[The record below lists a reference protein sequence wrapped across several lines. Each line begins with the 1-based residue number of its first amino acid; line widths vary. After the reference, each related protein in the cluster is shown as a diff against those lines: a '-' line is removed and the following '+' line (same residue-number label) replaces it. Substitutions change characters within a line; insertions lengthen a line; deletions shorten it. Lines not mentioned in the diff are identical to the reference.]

1 MDISPTTVAVT
12 GAGGSLG
19 GALVRRLLRNGN
31 QVKALARKEA
41 DVSRLRK
48 LGAETVRGD
57 VRETAALEEL
67 ARDSRVVFHLAAWM
81 GSPFDEELAR
91 AVNVGGTENVV
102 QAASNAGAER
112 VVLAGS
118 IAVYGPVREGTIT
131 EESPTWSVGDLYSD
145 TKIEA
150 ESVARREAE
159 RVGVELVVLRPT
171 MIYGP
176 ESPSWTEVPFGAI
189 SKGLPVVIGSGEDL
203 ADPVYVEDV
212 ARAFELA
219 GSIPEAADETFNIG
233 SGPATWNAF
242 LGGYAKL
249 AGKPL
254 RHVPAPLA
262 RTGAQ
267 AAERA
272 EGLLGR
278 RPRVSAEM
286 VGAMT
291 SRAVFPHDKASRI
304 LGFEPEF
311 DLERGMRETGAWL
324 RRAGLLKRPSVALVT
339 GAAGGLGR
347 ATALKLR
354 DEGLTV
360 WAADIEPPESLEGVN
375 ALALD
380 VTSEE
385 SVAEALEAIEQ
396 AGEGVDLLVNVAGLA
411 KPDALERQAFGDVEL
426 QFEVNAYGPLRL
438 ARAVAPGMRRRGW
451 GRILNV
457 SSTNGFIVTPFM
469 GAYSASKYALEAL
482 SDSLRMEL
490 SPWGVE
496 VMVVEPGAMKTGF
509 SEKAKTALRRELSD
523 SGDGWDDY
531 LEAFSKSPLWGSDNS
546 TSPEKVAGYIVRKAL
561 SRRAPARRLATL
573 DAYPSRI
580 MSLLPTFVRDAFFIR
595 ASGLHRRPRR
605 PPAGDSTT
613 ARRPADRPGR

>member
-1 MDISPTTVAVT
+1 MDTSSTTVAVT

-19 GALVRRLLRNGN
+19 GTLVRRLLRNGY
-31 QVKALARKEA
+31 QVRALARKEA
-41 DVSRLRK
+41 DVSRLRG
-48 LGAETVRGD
+48 LGAEPVRGD
-57 VRETAALEEL
+57 VREAAALEEL
-67 ARDSRVVFHLAAWM
+67 TQDCRVVFHLAAWM
-81 GSPFDEELAR
+81 GSPFDEELAY
-91 AVNVGGTENVV
+91 AVNVGGTESVI
-102 QAASNAGAER
+102 QASAKAGAER
-112 VVLAGS
+112 VVLASS
-118 IAVYGPVREGTIT
+118 IAVYGPIQEGTIT
-131 EESPTWSVGDLYSD
+131 EESPAWSVGDLYSD

-150 ESVARREAE
+150 EKVARREAG

-189 SKGLPVVIGSGEDL
+189 SKGLPVAIGSGEDL

-212 ARAFELA
+212 AQAFELA
-219 GSIPEAADETFNIG
+219 GSVPEAADETFNIG
-233 SGPATWNAF
+233 SGPETWNTF

-262 RTGAQ
+262 RAGAK
-267 AAERA
+267 AAGRGES
-272 EGLLGR
+272 LLGR
-278 RPRVSAEM
+278 RPRVLAEM

-291 SRAVFPHDKASRI
+291 SRAVFPHEKASRI

-311 DLERGMRETGAWL
+311 GLEEGMRETGAWL

-339 GAAGGLGR
+339 GASGGLGR

-354 DEGLTV
+354 DEGVTV
-360 WAADIEPPESLEGVN
+360 WAADIDPPEDLEGVN
-375 ALALD
+375 ILALD

-385 SVAEALEAIEQ
+385 SIADALEAIEQ
-396 AGEGVDLLVNVAGLA
+396 QGEGVDLLVNVAGLA
-411 KPDALERQAFGDVEL
+411 KPDALERQAFEDVEL
-426 QFEVNAYGPLRL
+426 QFDVNAYGPLRL
-438 ARAVAPGMRRRGW
+438 ARAFAPGMRKRGW
-451 GRILNV
+451 GRIVNV

-490 SPWGVE
+490 APWGVE

-509 SEKAKTALRRELSD
+509 SEKAKTALRRELSN
-523 SGDGWDDY
+523 SGDGWDSY

-546 TSPEKVAGYIVRKAL
+546 TSPEKVAGFIVKRAL

-580 MSLLPTFVRDAFFIR
+580 MSLLPTVVRDTFFIR
-595 ASGLHRRPRR
+595 ASGLHRRP
-605 PPAGDSTT
+605 PADDGTA
-613 ARRPADRPGR
+613 ARRPADQLER

>member
-1 MDISPTTVAVT
+1 MDNSSTAVAVT

-19 GALVRRLLRNGN
+19 TALVSRLLRNGRR
-31 QVKALARKEA
+31 VRALAHKEA
-41 DVSRLRK
+41 DVSRLRE
-48 LGAETVRGD
+48 LGAEPVRGD
-57 VRETAALEEL
+57 VRESAVLEEL
-67 ARDSRVVFHLAAWM
+67 ARDCRVVFHLAAWM
-81 GSPFDEELAR
+81 GSPFDEELAY

-102 QAASNAGAER
+102 RAAAKTGAER
-112 VVLAGS
+112 VVLASS
-118 IAVYGPVREGTIT
+118 IAVYGPVLEGTIT

-150 ESVARREAE
+150 EGIARREAE
-159 RVGVELVVLRPT
+159 RLNVELVVLRPT

-189 SKGLPVVIGSGEDL
+189 SRGLPVVIGGGEDL
-203 ADPVYVEDV
+203 ADPIYVEDV

-219 GSIPEAADETFNIG
+219 GSVPEAADETFNVG
-233 SGPATWNAF
+233 SSPETWNTF

-254 RHVPAPLA
+254 RHVPAALA
-262 RTGAQ
+262 RAGAQ
-267 AAERA
+267 AAGRA
-272 EGLLGR
+272 EQLLGR

-291 SRAVFPHDKASRI
+291 SRAVFSHDKASRI
-304 LGFEPEF
+304 LGFEPEY

-324 RRAGLLKRPSVALVT
+324 RRAGLLRRPSVALVT
-339 GAAGGLGR
+339 GASGGLGR
-347 ATALKLR
+347 ATAASLR
-354 DEGLTV
+354 DEGVTV
-360 WAADIEPPESLEGVN
+360 WAADIEPPDGIEGVN
-375 ALALD
+375 PIAMD

-385 SVAEALEAIEQ
+385 SIGDALVTIEQ
-396 AGEGVDLLVNVAGLA
+396 WGEGVDLLVNVAGLA
-411 KPDALERQAFGDVEL
+411 KPDALERQEFSDVEL
-426 QFEVNAYGPLRL
+426 QFDVNAYGPLRL

-451 GRILNV
+451 GRIVNV

-490 SPWGVE
+490 APWGVE

-509 SEKAKTALRRELSD
+509 SGKAKTALRSA
-523 SGDGWDDY
+523 STGDGWDGY
-531 LEAFSKSPLWGSDNS
+531 LEAFSKSPLWGSENS
-546 TSPEKVAGYIVRKAL
+546 TSPEKVADYIVKKAL
-561 SRRAPARRLATL
+561 SRRVPARRLATL

-580 MSLLPTFVRDAFFIR
+580 MSLLPTVMRDAFFIR
-595 ASGLHRRPRR
+595 ASGLHRRPQ
-605 PPAGDSTT
+605 ADDGTA
-613 ARRPADRPGR
+613 ARRPAGQRGR

>member
-1 MDISPTTVAVT
+1 MDNSPTTVAVT

-19 GALVRRLLRNGN
+19 GALVRRLLRNGHR
-31 QVKALARKEA
+31 VKALARKEA
-41 DVSRLRK
+41 EVSRLRA
-48 LGAETVRGD
+48 LGTEPVRGD
-57 VRETAALEEL
+57 VREKVTLEEL
-67 ARDSRVVFHLAAWM
+67 VQDCRVVFHLAAWM
-81 GSPFDEELAR
+81 GNPFDEALAH
-91 AVNVGGTENVV
+91 AVNVGGAKNVV
-102 QAASNAGAER
+102 RATANAGAER
-112 VVLAGS
+112 VVLASS

-131 EESPTWSVGDLYSD
+131 EESPTWSVRDLYSD

-150 ESVARREAE
+150 EEVARREAG
-159 RVGVELVVLRPT
+159 RAGVELVVLRPT
-171 MIYGP
+171 MVYGP

-189 SKGLPVVIGSGEDL
+189 SKGLPVAIGNGEDL

-212 ARAFELA
+212 AQAFELA
-219 GSIPEAADETFNIG
+219 GFITEAAGETFNIG

-242 LGGYAKL
+242 LGGYARL

-272 EGLLGR
+272 EGLLGH
-278 RPRVSAEM
+278 RPRISAEM

-291 SRAVFPHDKASRI
+291 SRAVFPHNKASRV

-311 DLERGMRETGAWL
+311 SLEDGMRETGAWL

-360 WAADIEPPESLEGVN
+360 WAADIEPPEGLEGVN

-380 VTSEE
+380 VTSDE
-385 SVAEALEAIEQ
+385 SVADALETIER

-426 QFEVNAYGPLRL
+426 QFDVNAYGPLRL

-490 SPWGVE
+490 APWGVE

-573 DAYPSRI
+573 DAYPSRV
-580 MSLLPTFVRDAFFIR
+580 MSLLPTFVRDVFFIR